1 MVQTRQKFSISY
13 FLAALGMMLLI
24 QYLITPH
31 VPRIH
36 YSQFKDYL
44 YDDIIDHV
52 VISDTLIRGTVKP
65 EAIEPGQ
72 PKAFSTVP
80 VPDPELV
87 QELKAHG
94 VTFSGT
100 YTSPFVRAFL
110 SWVLPALIFVGIWIW
125 FYRKMGSGASVM
137 AFGKSRAKV
146 YAEQETGVTFA
157 DVAGQEEAKEELQE
171 IIEFLQTPEKF
182 HALGG
187 KLPRGVLLVGP
198 PGTGKTLLAKAIA
211 GESHVPFFSISGSEF
226 VELFVGTGASR
237 VRDLF
242 AQAQGKAPCIVFIDE
257 LDALGKARGIGGM
270 AGGHDERENTLNQL
284 LVEMDGF
291 DPNTGVITLAATN
304 RPEILDPALLRPG
317 RFDRQVLVDRPDR
330 NGREAILRVHAK
342 GVTLAPDVDLVLL
355 AQRTPGFVGA
365 DLANVINE
373 AALLAARRNKQT
385 VEMRDFEEAI
395 DRVVAGLEKK
405 NRLINPKERERVAV
419 HETGHALVAALTP
432 GADAVHKISIVPRG
446 IGALGYTQQLPTEDR
461 YLMTR
466 QELLGKI
473 DVLFGG
479 RAAEELVF
487 GDVSTGAH
495 DDLRRTTEIVR
506 AMVLEYGMGDTLG
519 PITFPQQHRP
529 ALLGQPATYGPNGGR
544 EYSEA
549 TAQALDM
556 ETRQI
561 VEERMVHVHAL
572 LEQNRHVLDR
582 VSALLLEKEVLAGE
596 EFTRMVQ
603 LELHQVA

>member
-1 MVQTRQKFSISY
+1 
-13 FLAALGMMLLI
+13 
-24 QYLITPH
+24 
-31 VPRIH
+31 
-36 YSQFKDYL
+36 
-44 YDDIIDHV
+44 
-52 VISDTLIRGTVKP
+52 
-65 EAIEPGQ
+65 
-72 PKAFSTVP
+72 
-80 VPDPELV
+80 
-87 QELKAHG
+87 
-94 VTFSGT
+94 
-100 YTSPFVRAFL
+100 
-110 SWVLPALIFVGIWIW
+110 
-125 FYRKMGSGASVM
+125 
-137 AFGKSRAKV
+137 
-146 YAEQETGVTFA
+146 
-157 DVAGQEEAKEELQE
+157 
-171 IIEFLQTPEKF
+171 
-182 HALGG
+182 
-187 KLPRGVLLVGP
+187 
-198 PGTGKTLLAKAIA
+198 
-211 GESHVPFFSISGSEF
+211 
-226 VELFVGTGASR
+226 
-237 VRDLF
+237 
-242 AQAQGKAPCIVFIDE
+242 
-257 LDALGKARGIGGM
+257 
-270 AGGHDERENTLNQL
+270 
-284 LVEMDGF
+284 
-291 DPNTGVITLAATN
+291 
-304 RPEILDPALLRPG
+304 
-317 RFDRQVLVDRPDR
+317 VLVDRPDR